1 MTENAPVCPV
11 TEKHIRIALVGQPNV
26 GKSMLI
32 NSISDAH
39 LHVGNF
45 SGVTVEKTEV
55 FFDYEGYHFTVVDL
69 PGTYAFTD
77 YSIEERVTHDF
88 LCNEDYDLILN
99 VVDSTNLEKNLMLT
113 AELMTMSKKMV
124 LALNMSDEA
133 EKEGIE
139 IDAEYLSRLL
149 GFPAVKVSA
158 AAKTGIETLLEK
170 IIETFEAPFT
180 EPKIV
185 FSEAVEE
192 EIEAIENYLDAH
204 KFHAAISNR
213 NIAINLL
220 QNEKKTYRTLH
231 DNPIWTELQPMLI
244 EADRHIETHHDTDDV
259 KEVFAE
265 EYAAFVRGVIA
276 ETVRYAKKAE
286 EKKSLTE
293 RIDDVLIHPL
303 FGIPIFL
310 FLMWGLFQLT
320 FEFGNIP
327 MEWIDGFF
335 GWFGSV
341 VGATIPNDDVRS
353 LVVDGIIS
361 GVGAVVLF
369 TPNIIILFIGIA
381 LLESTGYMSRV
392 AFLLDG
398 IFHKFGLHGQSF
410 IPLVTGFG
418 CSIPAYMSARI
429 LKNDRDRLLTL
440 FIISFMSCG
449 ARLPVYV
456 LFTGAFFSQQVA
468 GNVLFAIYI
477 AGALMGLIAA
487 KVLKMTAF
495 KGPDEP
501 FVMEMPKYRLPSFR
515 LIWHTVLTKTLMYL
529 KKAGTFIAG
538 ASMLVWF
545 LSTYPQNDALE
556 REYAAKIEQAWS
568 AEQKQQLR
576 NVLSEKQL
584 EQSFIGRIGKAMEP
598 VFEPIGLDW
607 KLGVAL
613 QAGLA
618 AKEVIVSTLGVLY
631 SVGEGVGETDRSLM
645 NAIREHIPFA
655 SAVSFIVVIMIY
667 LPCLAASVVFTR
679 EAGGFRYFVY
689 LFLFTMVTAYV
700 MAFLAWH
707 LTLWITGVPAVLPS

>member
-1 MTENAPVCPV
+1 MPEQTAVCPV

-32 NSISDAH
+32 NSISDAR

-45 SGVTVEKTEV
+45 SGVTVEKSEV
-55 FFDYEGYHFTVVDL
+55 FFDYSDHHFTIVDL
-69 PGTYAFTD
+69 PGSYAFTD

-88 LCNEDYDLILN
+88 LCNEPYDIIVN
-99 VVDSTNLEKNLMLT
+99 VVDSTNLEKNLQLT

-124 LALNMSDEA
+124 LALNMTDEA
-133 EKEGIE
+133 DKEGIS
-139 IDAEYLSRLL
+139 INADYLSQLL

-158 AAKTGIETLLEK
+158 AAKSGIAELLAA
-170 IIETFEAPFT
+170 IIEVYETPEQEA
-180 EPKIV
+180 KLI

-192 EIEAIENYLDAH
+192 EIVTITRYLDEHRFQAS
-204 KFHAAISNR
+204 ISNR
-213 NIAINLL
+213 NIAIHLL

-244 EADRHIETHHDTDDV
+244 EADKHIETHHDTTDI

-265 EYAAFVRGVIA
+265 ENAAFVRGVVA
-276 ETVRYAKKAE
+276 ETVQDKHSLLSAQ
-286 EKKSLTE
+286 SLTE
-293 RIDDVLIHPL
+293 RIDNVLIHPV

-310 FLMWGLFQLT
+310 FFMWALFQLT
-320 FEFGNIP
+320 FEVGSIP
-327 MEWIDGFF
+327 MEWIDAFF
-335 GWFGSV
+335 GWFGDV
-341 VGATIPNDDVRS
+341 VGGTISNDGVRS
-353 LVVDGIIS
+353 LVVDGVIS

-429 LKNDRDRLLTL
+429 LKNERDRLLTL
-440 FIISFMSCG
+440 FIIGFMSCG

-456 LFTGAFFSQQVA
+456 LFTGAFFAQSIA

-477 AGALMGLIAA
+477 AGALIGLIAA
-487 KVLKMTAF
+487 KVLKLTVF
-495 KGPDEP
+495 KGLDEP
-501 FVMEMPKYRLPSFR
+501 FVMEMPKYRLPSIK

-529 KKAGTFIAG
+529 KKAGTFIAA

-545 LSTYPQNDALE
+545 LSNYPGDSAAQRTLETKMEQAADEAQQQQMMHALE
-556 REYAAKIEQAWS
+556 E
-568 AEQKQQLR
+568 LR
-576 NVLSEKQL
+576 L
-584 EQSFIGRIGKAMEP
+584 EESFLGRIGKAIEP
-598 VFEPIGLDW
+598 AFEPIGLDW
-607 KLGVAL
+607 KLAVAL
-613 QAGLA
+613 QTGLA
-618 AKEVIVSTLGVLY
+618 AKEVVVSTLGVLY
-631 SVGEGVGETDRSLM
+631 AVGEDATESDRSLL

-655 SAVSFIVVIMIY
+655 SAVSFIVVMMLY

-689 LFLFTMVTAYV
+689 LLLFTTVIAYAL
-700 MAFLAWH
+700 AFAAYH
-707 LTLWITGVPAVLPS
+707 LTLLLTGAPAVLPH